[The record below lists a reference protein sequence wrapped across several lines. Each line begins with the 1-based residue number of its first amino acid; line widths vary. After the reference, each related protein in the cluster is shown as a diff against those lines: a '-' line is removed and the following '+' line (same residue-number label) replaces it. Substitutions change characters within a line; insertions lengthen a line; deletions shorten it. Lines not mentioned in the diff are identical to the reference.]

1 MWSGCQVFS
10 GERAAVLLTLMLTCV
25 RGKNAA
31 AQACLNVGP
40 TVNSPV
46 GLNDSTWHKNENAI
60 ECWKPWSNG
69 QAIQLAWAVLFLRL
83 GWEENGQVERTEVRW
98 ANTSSKA
105 LRGEERDEKRVEE
118 SQEDVHRNE
127 NRWKEMTRGEK
138 SLEELR
144 CGFTICN
151 KRSEFPE
158 KSMEVC
164 RSSYRQTLFLDT
176 IALHFLNLETSANRL
191 ARVLLIYI

>member
-40 TVNSPV
+40 TVISPA
-46 GLNDSTWHKNENAI
+46 GLNDSTWHKNDNAI

-83 GWEENGQVERTEVRW
+83 GWEENGQVELRWGEPTRVQRRWEEKREMKRELRRVKKCAQKWESLKRDDERWEVVGRVEMWLHNLQQEVR
-98 ANTSSKA
+98 SP
-105 LRGEERDEKRVEE
+105 G
-118 SQEDVHRNE
+118 
-127 NRWKEMTRGEK
+127 KEHG
-138 SLEELR
+138 SL
-144 CGFTICN
+144 
-151 KRSEFPE
+151 P
-158 KSMEVC
+158 
-164 RSSYRQTLFLDT
+164 Q
-176 IALHFLNLETSANRL
+176 
-191 ARVLLIYI
+191 LL

>member
-40 TVNSPV
+40 TVISPV
-46 GLNDSTWHKNENAI
+46 GLNDSTWHKNDNAI

-83 GWEENGQVERTEVRW
+83 GWEENGQVELRWGEPTRVQRRWEEKREMKRELRRVKKMCTEMRIVEKRWREVR
-98 ANTSSKA
+98 S
-105 LRGEERDEKRVEE
+105 
-118 SQEDVHRNE
+118 
-127 NRWKEMTRGEK
+127 RWKSWDVASQFATRGQK
-138 SLEELR
+138 SR
-144 CGFTICN
+144 
-151 KRSEFPE
+151 KRAW
-158 KSMEVC
+158 KSAAAPIGKPC
-164 RSSYRQTLFLDT
+164 FWIL
-176 IALHFLNLETSANRL
+176 
-191 ARVLLIYI
+191 